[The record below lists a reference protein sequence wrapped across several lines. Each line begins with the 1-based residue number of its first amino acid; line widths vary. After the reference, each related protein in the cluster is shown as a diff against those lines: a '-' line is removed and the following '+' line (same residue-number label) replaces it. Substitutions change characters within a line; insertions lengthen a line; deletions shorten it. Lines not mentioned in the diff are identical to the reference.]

1 MHEIDL
7 LTTFGAGLTAALVLG
22 YLAHRVGLSPLVGYL
37 LAGIAVGPFT
47 PGVEINRDIAEELAE
62 IGIILLLF
70 GIGLRLHLDELVA
83 VWRAALPGA
92 LLQSAASTGMLAVAL
107 RFAMGWSWTSGLVL
121 GAGISVASTV
131 VAALVLGA
139 RRDLHAPIGHLA
151 IGRMVVEDL
160 ITVVLMVVLPLL
172 VAPADGAAGP
182 WRALGVAGLKLVGLA
197 VTVVVLGRWVIPWA
211 LERVERTRSRE
222 LFTLAVL
229 VLATGA
235 AVGAARAFGV
245 SLALGAFLAGLAVGR
260 SEFAARAA
268 SDAVPMRDAF
278 AVLFFVSAG
287 MLFNPRALVEAPGL
301 VVLVAGMVLVV
312 KPVLAAAS
320 ARVFGAPWGT
330 AIPLGAA
337 FAQVGEF
344 SFILGVQARRLGLI
358 GDAGWDALIAAAIVS
373 ISLNPSLY
381 GWARRWSR
389 RVGTVKAGEERPSV
403 DLRAVV
409 LVGYGPVGQQLRR
422 LLVERGATI
431 TVVELNLETVR
442 KLKAEGVAAVY
453 GDAVRAGV
461 LEEAGLASAGTLIL
475 SAEIEGSAEVVR
487 QARQA
492 NPELRVLARAGRLRE
507 AGPLRKAG
515 ATVIAGEA
523 EVAAAFA
530 QAALVEE
537 GVGPGA
543 FTEQGEIIR
552 RELYETVP

>member
-1 MHEIDL
+1 MDL
-7 LTTFGAGLTAALVLG
+7 LTTFGAGLTAALGLG
-22 YLAHRVGLSPLVGYL
+22 YLAQRVGLSPLVGYL

-47 PGVEINRDIAEELAE
+47 PGMVVNREIAEELAE

-70 GIGLRLHLDELVA
+70 GIGLRLHLGELVA

-92 LLQSAASTGMLAVAL
+92 LLQSAASTGVLAVAL
-107 RFAMGWSWTSGLVL
+107 RFGMGWSWTSGLVL

-131 VAALVLGA
+131 VMALVMGA
-139 RRDLHAPIGHLA
+139 RRDLNAPIGHLA
-151 IGRMVVEDL
+151 IGRTVVEDL
-160 ITVVLMVVLPLL
+160 ITVVLMLVLPMLA
-172 VAPADGAAGP
+172 APADGGGAGP
-182 WRALGVAGLKLVGLA
+182 LRALGMAGLKLAGLA

-287 MLFNPRALVEAPGL
+287 MLFNPRALVESPGL
-301 VVLVAGMVLVV
+301 VVLVVAVVLVV
-312 KPVLAAAS
+312 KPVVAAGS
-320 ARVFGAPWGT
+320 ARLFGAPWGT

-344 SFILGVQARRLGLI
+344 SFILGVQARRLELI
-358 GDAGWDALIAAAIVS
+358 GDAGWDALVAASIVS
-373 ISLNPSLY
+373 ISASPSLY
-381 GWARRWSR
+381 GLARRWARR
-389 RVGTVKAGEERPSV
+389 VGAVHVGAEPPAV
-403 DLRAVV
+403 DPRAVV

-422 LLVERGATI
+422 LLVERGATV

-442 KLKAEGVAAVY
+442 KLKAEGSAAVY

-475 SAEIEGSAEVVR
+475 SAEIEGSEEVVR

-492 NPELRVLARAGRLRE
+492 NPDLRILARCGRLRE
-507 AGPLRKAG
+507 AGPLLKAG
-515 ATVIAGEA
+515 AQVIAGEA
-523 EVAAAFA
+523 EVAAALA
-530 QAALVEE
+530 QAALAEE
-537 GVGPGA
+537 NL
-543 FTEQGEIIR
+543 TEQGEMIR
-552 RELYETVP
+552 RELYGSVPVE